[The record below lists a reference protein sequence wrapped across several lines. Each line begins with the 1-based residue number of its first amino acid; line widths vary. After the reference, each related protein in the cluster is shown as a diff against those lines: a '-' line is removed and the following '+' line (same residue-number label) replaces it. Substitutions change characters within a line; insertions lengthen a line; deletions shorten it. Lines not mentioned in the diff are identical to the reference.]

1 MIQLSWANWLDVF
14 LHFTAVSL
22 MAVGGA
28 VTVIP
33 EMHRH
38 LVYKNAWMSEDQFA
52 ASIAIAQSAPGPNI
66 LVIAMMGW
74 HIGINSVATIHA
86 QYLWGTFGMV
96 LAMIGVMLPSSILTY
111 STAKWVQ
118 ANKDSDFVLAF
129 KQGLAPLVIGAILAT
144 SWLISAAN
152 TSLEN
157 DWALWLCTIIT
168 VFLIWKTKLHIL
180 LLLMIGAVLG
190 GVGLI

>member
-1 MIQLSWANWLDVF
+1 MIQFSFANWLDVF

-38 LVYKNAWMSEDQFA
+38 LVYQNAWMSEDQFA

-74 HIGINSVATIHA
+74 HIGINSVTTIYA

-118 ANKDSDFVLAF
+118 ANKDSNFVLAF

-157 DWALWLCTIIT
+157 DWPLWLCTMVT
-168 VFLIWKTKLHIL
+168 VFLIWKTKIHIL
-180 LLLMIGAVLG
+180 LLLLIGAVLG